1 MKMQR
6 FRLCMIVL
14 VSFAAGCGAQLGEP
28 SALSGGD
35 DVSSGSDDVPPANG
49 SGDTN
54 VDGTDAGM
62 PPPPPTQLDA
72 CCHERAHC
80 VASTDIP
87 AASQTFL
94 DNDSCDADQLCVP
107 DQILDQD
114 PISTCTANSNVL
126 GDYSGVC
133 LSDCL
138 HFGVVNLALA
148 KGSCDSHE
156 LCVPCDVGGTPTGAP
171 GCP

>member
-1 MKMQR
+1 
-6 FRLCMIVL
+6 MIVL
-14 VSFAAGCGAQLGEP
+14 VSFASVGCGAQLGAP

-35 DVSSGSDDVPPANG
+35 DVSSGSDDVPSGSG

-62 PPPPPTQLDA
+62 ATPPPTPLDQ
-72 CCHERAHC
+72 CCHDRAHC
-80 VASTDIP
+80 VDSTDIP

-107 DQILDQD
+107 DQILDKD
-114 PISTCTANSNVL
+114 PIATCTANSGAL
-126 GDYSGVC
+126 GDYTGVC
-133 LSDCL
+133 LSDCF

-156 LCVPCDVGGTPTGAP
+156 LCVPCAVGGQPTGAP

>member
-1 MKMQR
+1 
-6 FRLCMIVL
+6 MIVL
-14 VSFAAGCGAQLGEP
+14 VSSSVVSAACGAQLGEP

-49 SGDTN
+49 SGSGGTN
-54 VDGTDAGM
+54 VDGTDAGV
-62 PPPPPTQLDA
+62 PPPKPTPLDP
-72 CCHERAHC
+72 CCHDRAHC

-94 DNDSCDADQLCVP
+94 DNDSCDDDQLCVP
-107 DQILDQD
+107 DQILDAD
-114 PISTCTANSNVL
+114 PIATCTANSGAL
-126 GDYSGVC
+126 GDYTGVC
-133 LSDCL
+133 LSDCF
-138 HFGVVNLALA
+138 HFGVAGLALA

-156 LCVPCDVGGTPTGAP
+156 LCVPCDVGGQPTGAP

>member
-14 VSFAAGCGAQLGEP
+14 VSFSAACGAQLSEP
-28 SALSGGD
+28 SALSGGG
-35 DVSSGSDDVPPANG
+35 DVSTGSDDVPSGSDSGSAN
-49 SGDTN
+49 SE
-54 VDGTDAGM
+54 TDAGM
-62 PPPPPTQLDA
+62 PSPTPLDQ
-72 CCHERAHC
+72 CCHDRAHC

-107 DQILDQD
+107 DQILDND
-114 PISTCTANSNVL
+114 PIDTCTANSLL
-126 GDYSGVC
+126 GNYTGVC

-138 HFGVVNLALA
+138 HFGAANLALA
-148 KGSCDSHE
+148 KGSCDSYE
-156 LCVPCDVGGTPTGAP
+156 LCVPCSVGGQPTGAP